1 MQLMTKREK
10 EILDETVDVI
20 KHYLKP
26 KRIWLFGSR
35 AQNTARPTS
44 DFDLAVET
52 NQKDKRIR
60 RKVKGFAEV
69 ISGLYK
75 IDIVYFDDIEKEFS
89 ELIQKTGKVLYE
101 E

>member
-1 MQLMTKREK
+1 MSPREK

-20 KHYLKP
+20 KRYLKP

-35 AQNTARPTS
+35 AKNKAAPTS
-44 DFDLAVET
+44 DFDFAVET

-101 E
+101 K